1 MLDGKSWRYW
11 MRKVGAFGWKKLEIL
26 DEKSWSFWM
35 EKVGDT
41 G

>member
-1 MLDGKSWRYW
+1 